1 MKNPAA
7 VELGKLGGSVKSEKK
22 AKAVRE
28 NGKLGGRPGKK
39 EHNWCFM
46 GNDTKG
52 RGDLAYCDLC
62 DTWKWSDGKK
72 FKMKGEKH
80 GEMLASGEITGF

>member
-1 MKNPAA
+1 
-7 VELGKLGGSVKSEKK
+7 
-22 AKAVRE
+22 
-28 NGKLGGRPGKK
+28 
-39 EHNWCFM
+39 M